1 MKSLNASAE
10 NCQIPG
16 GLSLDESHG
25 FTQEYNINVLYGNN
39 FCMEINS
46 ADTIYAK
53 TVQHRGDAVSQQF
66 NNNNIIL
73 LSSVQWWEQI

>member
-53 TVQHRGDAVSQQF
+53 TV
-66 NNNNIIL
+66 
-73 LSSVQWWEQI
+73 